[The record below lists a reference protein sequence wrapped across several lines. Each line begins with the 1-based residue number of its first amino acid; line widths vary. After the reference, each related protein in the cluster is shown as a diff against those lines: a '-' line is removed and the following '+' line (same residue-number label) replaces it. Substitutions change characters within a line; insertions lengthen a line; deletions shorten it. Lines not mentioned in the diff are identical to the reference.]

1 MRLNL
6 QQRAYV
12 LGYRA
17 ARKQMTRQHAA
28 RRRQLQIRSQRNLGL
43 LLIDHHRSTAGVKIF
58 PARPLLRTIMVG
70 TALAVRPVATV
81 AADRNVWFLAKADF
95 DQVTIANRTGAKDWP
110 GLT

>member
-58 PARPLLRTIMVG
+58 PARPLPTTMVG
-70 TALAVRPVATV
+70 TGLAGRPVATV
-81 AADRNVWFLAKADF
+81 AADRNVSFWAKADF
-95 DQVTIANRTGAKDWP
+95 DQVAVTNRTGAKGWP